1 MTDTTRERR
10 VPLTGYTDRLSA
22 RAGET
27 LAFKL
32 SAAGHDASNPAVINS
47 WLTHCISADPN
58 PAGPGIIERSAERW
72 YQPRDFPAT
81 EQAIHAGS
89 HGISQAICLTP
100 DATDIHLQV
109 TLWPT
114 LLNGSEQCVL
124 SFGALSLCI
133 NADSVLSCK
142 AGNHVLSLTE
152 PLEIRQ
158 WVHVEAR
165 LQRQGSEFEIC
176 LKQQAVSAQQ
186 TISSS
191 MDSGKTQ
198 GDKQSRSTSKNPDGA
213 TCLIDAACVD
223 DIIASAHEIIL
234 AAQRVDGIACH
245 HFNGK
250 LEAPSV
256 HSTDT
261 RQKTGRWI
269 SWDLSRDMHSRCIP
283 DQQDHE
289 TPLRLINY
297 PARAMA
303 GSQWNGDEMCW
314 RHSLSQYAAIHFH
327 EDDIV
332 DFEWTTTFRYTLPE
346 GMPSG
351 IYLMHVSDGTHQDA
365 MPFFVC
371 APTGKPGH
379 RICML
384 VPSFTYAIY
393 GNHARPD
400 WQPSWQNRVNEW
412 QAYPYNPAQYPGY
425 GLSTYNYHTDGSGIC
440 HASHTRPLFNLR
452 PGYITFG
459 ETNCSGLR
467 HFPADSHLWAWLD
480 AMNLGFD
487 VITDREVHDEGVQ
500 CINAYDVLLTSSH
513 PEYHTAET
521 LDALQQYR
529 DQGGHLSY
537 LGGNGFYWRIGV
549 HGEQD
554 DVLEIR
560 RAEAGIRAW
569 ASEPGEY
576 YQAFDGQYGGLW
588 RRNGRPPQKLCGLG
602 FSAQGQFNGSYYR
615 RCNHESAFDWLFEG
629 IDTEV
634 LGDFG
639 LSGGGA
645 AGFELDRADT
655 HLGTPTHA
663 TILATSENHGADFI
677 LVPEEML
684 THLTTLPGLPTSELL
699 HANIIWFDMPG
710 GGSVFAVGSITFC
723 GSLPHNQFDNPISR
737 LLLNVVQHVITD

>member
-1 MTDTTRERR
+1 M
-10 VPLTGYTDRLSA
+10 
-22 RAGET
+22 
-27 LAFKL
+27 
-32 SAAGHDASNPAVINS
+32 
-47 WLTHCISADPN
+47 
-58 PAGPGIIERSAERW
+58 
-72 YQPRDFPAT
+72 
-81 EQAIHAGS
+81 
-89 HGISQAICLTP
+89 
-100 DATDIHLQV
+100 
-109 TLWPT
+109 
-114 LLNGSEQCVL
+114 
-124 SFGALSLCI
+124 
-133 NADSVLSCK
+133 
-142 AGNHVLSLTE
+142 
-152 PLEIRQ
+152 
-158 WVHVEAR
+158 
-165 LQRQGSEFEIC
+165 GSEFEIC
-176 LKQQAVSAQQ
+176 LRQHVVTADESYA
-186 TISSS
+186 TST
-191 MDSGKTQ
+191 DSVKIM
-198 GDKQSRSTSKNPDGA
+198 GDDNSRSKSINPVEA
-213 TCLIDAACVD
+213 TVLINSTCVD
-223 DIIASAHEIIL
+223 EIIASPHEIVV
-234 AAQRVDGIACH
+234 AAQLVDGIACH

-256 HSTDT
+256 YAANSPG
-261 RQKTGRWI
+261 KSELSI
-269 SWDLSRDMHSRCIP
+269 SWDLATDMHSRSIP
-283 DQQDHE
+283 DQQGHE
-289 TPLRLINY
+289 IPLLLRNY

-332 DFEWTTTFRYTLPE
+332 DFEWQTTFSHTLPD

-351 IYLMHVSDGTHQDA
+351 IYLMHVSDGTHEDA

-371 APTGKPGH
+371 APKGKPGH

-400 WQPSWQNRVNEW
+400 WKPGWQNRVEQWN
-412 QAYPYNPAQYPGY
+412 AYPYNPAQYPGY

-440 HASHTRPLFNLR
+440 HASHARPLFNLR

-459 ETNCSGLR
+459 ESNCSGLR

-487 VITDREVHDEGVQ
+487 VITDRELHNEGVR
-500 CINAYDVLLTSSH
+500 CIDGYDVLLTSSH
-513 PEYHTAET
+513 PEYHTART

-537 LGGNGFYWRIGV
+537 LGGNGFYWRIGI
-549 HGEQD
+549 HSEQD

-602 FSAQGQFNGSYYR
+602 FSAQGEFNGSYYR
-615 RCNHESAFDWLFEG
+615 RINREPAFDWIFNG
-629 IDTEV
+629 IDTDI

-639 LSGGGA
+639 FSGGGA

-663 TILATSENHGADFI
+663 TILATSENHGEDFI

-684 THLTTLPGLPTSELL
+684 THLTTLPGPPTSELL
-699 HANIIWFDMPG
+699 HANIIWFDVPG

-723 GSLPHNQFDNPISR
+723 GSLPHNHFDNPISR

>member
-1 MTDTTRERR
+1 MNSSRERR
-10 VPLTGYTDRLSA
+10 VPLVGYTDRLSA
-22 RAGET
+22 RAGDTIE
-27 LAFKL
+27 FKL
-32 SAAGHDASNPAVINS
+32 SATGHDDSNPALVKS

-58 PAGPGIIERSAERW
+58 PSGPGIIERSAERW
-72 YQPRDFPAT
+72 YQNSDFSVT

-89 HGISQAICLTP
+89 CGISPAISLTP
-100 DATDIHLQV
+100 EATDVRLQV

-114 LLNGSEQCVL
+114 LLNGSEQCIL

-133 NADSVLSCK
+133 NTDNVMTCK
-142 AGNHVLSLTE
+142 VGKQAMSLTE
-152 PLEIRQ
+152 PLTIRQ
-158 WVHVEAR
+158 WVYVEAR
-165 LQRQGSEFEIC
+165 LQRKGAAFEIT
-176 LKQQAVSAQQ
+176 LQQQ
-186 TISSS
+186 TVTANGSTTISTNPLRMKSDNNS
-191 MDSGKTQ
+191 RSKPITPAGKTFVI
-198 GDKQSRSTSKNPDGA
+198 SANS
-213 TCLIDAACVD
+213 VD
-223 DIIASAHEIIL
+223 EIITFQHEVGV
-234 AAQRVDGIACH
+234 AAQLVDGIACH

-250 LEAPSV
+250 LEAPAIHAANS
-256 HSTDT
+256 H
-261 RQKTGRWI
+261 QKTEL
-269 SWDLSRDMHSRCIP
+269 SLCWDLAVDMHSRSIP
-283 DQQDHE
+283 DQQGHVV
-289 TPLRLINY
+289 PLFLRNY

-314 RHSLSQYAAIHFH
+314 RHSLSQYGAIHFH

-332 DFEWTTTFRYTLPE
+332 DFEWQTTFSYTLPE

-351 IYLMHVSDGTHQDA
+351 IYLMHISDGTHEDA

-371 APTGKPGH
+371 APKGEPGH

-384 VPSFTYAIY
+384 VPGFTYAIY

-400 WQPSWQNRVNEW
+400 WKPGWQNRVEQW
-412 QAYPYNPAQYPGY
+412 KAYPYNPAQYPGY
-425 GLSTYNYHTDGSGIC
+425 GLSTYNYHSDGSGIC
-440 HASHTRPLFNLR
+440 HASHARPLFNLR

-459 ETNCSGLR
+459 ESDCSGLR

-487 VITDREVHDEGVQ
+487 VITDRELHNEGAQ
-500 CINAYDVLLTSSH
+500 CIDGYDVLLTSSH
-513 PEYHTAET
+513 PEYHTAQT

-529 DQGGHLSY
+529 DKGGHLSY
-537 LGGNGFYWRIGV
+537 LGGNGFYWRIGI
-549 HGEQD
+549 HSEQD

-602 FSAQGQFNGSYYR
+602 FSAQGEFNGSYYR
-615 RCNHESAFDWLFEG
+615 RVNREPAFDWIFNG
-629 IDTEV
+629 IDTDI

-655 HLGTPTHA
+655 HLGTPPLA
-663 TILATSENHGADFI
+663 TILATSENHGEDFI

-684 THLTTLPGLPTSELL
+684 THLTTLPGPPTAELL
-699 HANIIWFDMPG
+699 HANIIWFDVQG

-723 GSLPHNQFDNPISR
+723 GSLPHNQFENPISR
-737 LLLNVVQHVITD
+737 LLLNVVQHVIAD